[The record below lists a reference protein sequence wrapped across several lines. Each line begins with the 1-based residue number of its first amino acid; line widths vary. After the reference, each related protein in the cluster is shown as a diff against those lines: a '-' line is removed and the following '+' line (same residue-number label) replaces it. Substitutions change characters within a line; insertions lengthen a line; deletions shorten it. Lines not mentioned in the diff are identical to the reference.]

1 MILLGTFVLLMI
13 ADLAHSPNA
22 LPDAFQGC
30 YCKESRL
37 EMIGILMDMMI
48 GKRMNSPGTNS
59 SLPIPSLSKME
70 IPFLIIHAWSAL
82 KPQSTTGVTVRPQ
95 SIPTVLS
102 TVHTVVRPSDKRRM
116 VGARSGSDQF
126 PRYGWRACTRTL
138 TKLLMIEN
146 NRKHIWIILQLN
158 PELFGP
164 FY

>member
-1 MILLGTFVLLMI
+1 MILLDTFVLLMT
-13 ADLAHSPNA
+13 ADLAHLANA

-30 YCKESRL
+30 YCDESRL
-37 EMIGILMDMMI
+37 EMIGILVDMMI

-59 SLPIPSLSKME
+59 SLPIPSDSTKV
-70 IPFLIIHAWSAL
+70 ISFLIIYAWSTL
-82 KPQSTTGVTVRPQ
+82 KTQSTAGVTVRPQ
-95 SIPTVLS
+95 SIPTVHS
-102 TVHTVVRPSDKRRM
+102 PDTQSSKRM
-116 VGARSGSDQF
+116 VGARSGSDRF